1 VNTSN
6 ADWTDIE
13 AKRTFS
19 LQLRNL
25 SPRSLHTIGG
35 CTVQP
40 EGSAAPNIKGTNL
53 ARTRKD
59 PAEEEELPLQ
69 VAPISYPKVTIQ
81 PPRDTKSTAE
91 ENESSRLSLFLSLSL
106 SHSLTFQFA

>member
-1 VNTSN
+1 MLIGQMSKR
-6 ADWTDIE
+6 
-13 AKRTFS
+13 KRTFS

-25 SPRSLHTIGG
+25 SPRSLHNIPG

-40 EGSAAPNIKGTNL
+40 EGSATPNIKGANLDL

-69 VAPISYPKVTIQ
+69 VAPISYPKVTDH
-81 PPRDTKSTAE
+81 PAPKRHEK
-91 ENESSRLSLFLSLSL
+91 
-106 SHSLTFQFA
+106 HS